1 MRYTVSLDEKE
12 GRYTD
17 MKMLEM
23 VLDDENLERAVQKV
37 IRAKGTY
44 GIDKMSTSELRNWLK
59 ENKEQL
65 KTQIRTRK
73 YKPQPVRRVEI
84 PKEDGSKRMLGIP
97 TVVDRMI
104 QQAMVQVMS
113 PIFEDQFSEYSYGF
127 RPKRNA
133 HMAIEHTLECINQG
147 KQWIV
152 DIDLEKFFDKVHHDK
167 LMQIV
172 SDTINDGDV
181 VSLIRKYLVSGIMID
196 EEFKES
202 VIGTPQ
208 GGNLSPLL
216 GNIILDKLDK
226 ELESRGLSFARYAD
240 DCLIFV
246 GTLKAANRVMKNV
259 TRFLEEEL
267 KLKVN
272 ITKSRISKPEN
283 VKFLGFVFNRGYDY
297 LFKAKPHQLSIQK
310 LKDKIRRI
318 TSRRWSTDMDTRLLK
333 LKQLFRGWF
342 HYFKHK
348 QIKTL
353 LISMDR
359 FTRVRL
365 RMCIWK
371 QWKKIKTRYKALIK
385 LGIPSKKAWEWAN
398 TRKGYARVAMSF
410 IMTRSVTNL
419 VLEKRGFLTMESLY
433 NQAFMI

>member
-1 MRYTVSLDEKE
+1 MELLEKI
-12 GRYTD
+12 
-17 MKMLEM
+17 LE
-23 VLDDENLERAVQKV
+23 DSNLEFAAQKV
-37 IRAKGTY
+37 IRAKGAN
-44 GIDKMSTSELRNWLK
+44 GVDKMSTSELKNWLN
-59 ENKEQL
+59 ENKEDL
-65 KTQIRTRK
+65 KTRIRNRA

-97 TVVDRMI
+97 TVIDRMI
-104 QQAMVQVMS
+104 QQAIVQVLS
-113 PIFEDQFSEYSYGF
+113 PIYEEQFSEFSFGF

-133 HMAIEHTLECINQG
+133 HMAIEHTLECLNQG
-147 KQWIV
+147 KEWIV

-172 SDTINDGDV
+172 ADTINDGDV
-181 VSLIRKYLVSGIMID
+181 ISLIRKYLVSGIMID
-196 EEFKES
+196 EEYKES

-216 GNIILDKLDK
+216 GNIMLDKLDK

-259 TRFLEEEL
+259 SRFLEEEL

-272 ITKSRISKPEN
+272 ITKSRVSKPED
-283 VKFLGFVFNRGYDY
+283 VKYLGFGFKRGYDY
-297 LFKAKPHQLSIQK
+297 LYKARPHKMSILK
-310 LKDKIRRI
+310 LKEKIRRI
-318 TSRRWSTDMDTRLLK
+318 TSRSWSISMDIRLLK

-342 HYFKHK
+342 HYFKHEYMK
-348 QIKTL
+348 SFSKSI
-353 LISMDR
+353 DR

-371 QWKKIKTRYKALIK
+371 QWKKISTKHKALMK
-385 LGIPSKKAWEWAN
+385 LGISSNKAWEWAN
-398 TRKGYARVAMSF
+398 TRKGYARVANSYIMS
-410 IMTRSVTNL
+410 RAVTNV
-419 VLEKRGFLTMESLY
+419 VLEKRGFLPMETLY
-433 NQAFMI
+433 QQAFVY